1 MTSTDAV
8 EPFDLEGFLN
18 TLTQRPGVYR
28 MLDERGEVIYVGK
41 AKNLKKRVSSYFQS
55 RESSPKQQAMVARIH
70 SIDVRITH
78 SEAEALLLESQLI
91 KRYRPRYNI
100 TLRDDKSYPAI
111 YVSTHQTFP
120 RLSFHRG
127 AKQRQGRY
135 FGPYP
140 SASAVRESLKLLQ
153 KVFPVRQC
161 RDSFFEN
168 RSRPCL
174 EYQIERCTAPC
185 VRLISEE
192 DYAEDVRDSLMFLD
206 GDGSHLIEALA
217 KRMEKASSE
226 LEFERAARYRDQ
238 IATLRTVLEK
248 QSVHGEQGD
257 LDIIACAT
265 EGPAACV
272 QMTFIRH
279 GQQIGDRNYFPA
291 IHEATD
297 LGRILQT
304 FIVQYYFGKPVP
316 KEILVSTAPDEIPLI
331 EEALSNQAGHS
342 VRIVTNPRGERARR
356 VQLALSNAENA
367 LSTRL
372 SSRQSLFERY
382 LALGEALKL
391 TTTPRRLECFDISHT
406 QGELTVASCVVFDQ
420 QGPLKT
426 AYRRFNIEGIQG
438 GDDYAALQQAVT
450 RRYQR
455 IRAGEYDPPD
465 VLFIDG
471 GRGQVNAVRESL
483 KALDMSQIITIG
495 IAKGP
500 DRKPGQEVLICGESG
515 HTFMLPSHSPALLL
529 IQQIRDEAHRF
540 AITGHRQRRAKA
552 RTQSSLDGIPG
563 LGPKRRQQLLRQF
576 GGIREI
582 ERASIET
589 LAQVEGISQQ
599 LAERIYEHLHDQE

>member
-1 MTSTDAV
+1 MTLPDSV

-28 MLDERGEVIYVGK
+28 MLDHRGEVIYVGK
-41 AKNLKKRVSSYFQS
+41 AKNLRKRVSSYFQS

-70 SIDVRITH
+70 SIDVRVTH

-111 YVSTHQTFP
+111 YVSTHQIFP

-161 RDSFFEN
+161 RDTFFEN
-168 RSRPCL
+168 RTRPCL

-185 VRLISEE
+185 VGLISQE
-192 DYAEDVRDSLMFLD
+192 DYALDVRDTLMFLE
-206 GDGSHLIEALA
+206 GDGTQLIDVLA

-257 LDIIACAT
+257 LDIIACVS
-265 EGPAACV
+265 EGPSACV
-272 QMTFIRH
+272 QMTYIRH
-279 GQQIGDRNYFPA
+279 GQQIGDRNYFPS

-297 LGRILQT
+297 LGKILQS
-304 FIVQYYFGKPVP
+304 FIVQYYVGKPVP
-316 KEILVSTAPDEIPLI
+316 KEILVSTTPDEPSLI
-331 EEALSNQAGHS
+331 EEALSKQAGHA
-342 VRIVTNPRGERARR
+342 VRIVSNPRGERARR
-356 VQLALSNAENA
+356 VHLALSNAENA

-372 SSRQSLFERY
+372 ASRQSMFERY

-391 TTTPRRLECFDISHT
+391 ATPPRRLECFDISHT

-426 AYRRFNIEGIQG
+426 AYRRFNIEDIQG

-455 IRAGEYDPPD
+455 IRAGEYEPPD
-465 VLFIDG
+465 ILFIDG
-471 GRGQVNAVRESL
+471 GRGQVSAVRESL
-483 KALDMSQIITIG
+483 ERLSMSSIITIG
-495 IAKGP
+495 IAKGA
-500 DRKPGQEVLICGESG
+500 DRKPGQEVLISGESG
-515 HTFMLPSHSPALLL
+515 RAFMLPSHSPALLL

-552 RTQSSLDGIPG
+552 RTQSPLEDIPG

-576 GGIREI
+576 GGIKEL

-589 LAQVEGISQQ
+589 LAKVDGISQQ
-599 LAERIYEHLHDQE
+599 LAERIYEHLHEPE

>member
-1 MTSTDAV
+1 MTSIDAL
-8 EPFDLEGFLN
+8 EPFDLKSFLD

-28 MLDERGEVIYVGK
+28 MLDHRGEVIYVGK
-41 AKNLKKRVSSYFQS
+41 AKNLKKRVASYFQS

-70 SIDVRITH
+70 SIDVRVTH

-140 SASAVRESLKLLQ
+140 SANAVRESLKLLQ

-185 VRLISEE
+185 VGLISPA
-192 DYAEDVRDSLMFLD
+192 DYAVDVKDTLMFLE
-206 GDGSHLIEALA
+206 GDGSHLIDALA

-226 LEFERAARYRDQ
+226 LEFEKAARYRDQ

-257 LDIIACAT
+257 LDIIACAA
-265 EGPAACV
+265 EGLTACV
-272 QMTFIRH
+272 HMTFIRH
-279 GQQIGDRNYFPA
+279 GQQIGDRNYFPV
-291 IHEATD
+291 IHEVTE
-297 LGRILQT
+297 LGAILQT
-304 FIVQYYFGKPVP
+304 FIAQYYVGKPVP
-316 KEILVSTAPDEIPLI
+316 KEILVNFPPDETHLI
-331 EEALSNQAGHS
+331 EEALSKQAGHTI
-342 VRIVTNPRGERARR
+342 RIVSNPRGERARR
-356 VQLALSNAENA
+356 VQLALTNAENA
-367 LSTRL
+367 LSTHL

-382 LALGEALKL
+382 LDLGESLHL
-391 TTTPRRLECFDISHT
+391 STTPRRLECFDISHT
-406 QGELTVASCVVFDQ
+406 LGELTVASCVVFDH
-420 QGPLKT
+420 QGPLKS

-438 GDDYAALQQAVT
+438 GDDYAALKQAVR

-455 IRAGEYDPPD
+455 IRAGEFESPD
-465 VLFIDG
+465 ILFIDG
-471 GRGQVNAVRESL
+471 GRGQVSVVRESL
-483 KALDMSQIITIG
+483 VALGMSDVQIIG

-500 DRKPGQEVLICGESG
+500 DRKPGQEVLISGESG
-515 HTFMLPSHSPALLL
+515 RTFMLPSHSPALLL

-552 RTQSSLDGIPG
+552 RTQSSLDGISG

-576 GGIREI
+576 GGFKEL
-582 ERASIET
+582 ERASIEAI
-589 LAQVEGISQQ
+589 AQVDGISQQ
-599 LAERIYEHLHDQE
+599 LAERIYEHFHDQE